1 MQRHDKEKKTV
12 KDMGIINLLDL
23 QTANLIAAGEVVER
37 AASVVKELCENS
49 IDALAKNITVEI
61 KHGGNLYIRVS
72 DDGKGISDDDIPKT
86 ILRHATSKIK
96 TGADLDAIGTLGF
109 RGEALAAVSSV
120 ARLTIISKQPGAKY
134 GSVLEANDEDGVVI
148 RETGCPDGTTVIVR
162 DLFYNVPAR
171 RKFMKKDATET
182 MAVTALTEKL
192 AMSHPEISFKLICDG
207 ETKLT
212 TPGDGKLLSAIYGVA
227 GRAFASQLEQVS
239 YELEG
244 MVLRGYI
251 SCPEAS
257 KGTRS
262 AQSFFINNRYIRSR
276 TISAALEEAYKS
288 YIPSGRFP
296 AAVLFLDTDLS
307 GVDVNVHPSK
317 LEVRFS
323 NEKNVFDTVYYGV
336 RSVLEG
342 GFVKS
347 EPSEKPRSPLDAEPW
362 RFIAPEKAENNVK
375 TEPFQYNAD
384 NSSSISAPKPAYEPL
399 YDFSKLTQRAVLETI
414 PDSRNSVKE
423 EAPEKADYFGNI
435 NNVNNLPVQES
446 PKTIPSYD
454 EVKTDE
460 FAPETLVEI
469 PEYRLVGEI
478 FATYA
483 VVETGETVFLLDK
496 HAAHERIIYEKLR
509 KSNKKHSQ
517 MILEPLKLELS
528 EEESALLLESC
539 SYLESYG
546 FTISQKDGN
555 IFLDGIPAMLT
566 QSGGDLQSIM
576 GVFISELSKG
586 MQIPIDVRADNALY
600 SVACKAAIKAGKML
614 DFTQLDWIVKSV
626 LSDNAIRFCPHG
638 RPIIYSVDKK
648 TIAKLFDRI

>member
-1 MQRHDKEKKTV
+1 
-12 KDMGIINLLDL
+12 MGIINLLDL

-49 IDALAKNITVEI
+49 IDAGAKNITVEI
-61 KHGGNLYIRVS
+61 KHGGNAYIRVS

-96 TGADLDAIGTLGF
+96 TGADLEAIGTLGF
-109 RGEALAAVSSV
+109 RGEALAAVSAV
-120 ARLTIISKQPGAKY
+120 ARLTIISKQPGTKS
-134 GSVLEANDEDGVVI
+134 GSALEANDEDGVVI

-171 RKFMKKDATET
+171 RKFMKKDATES

-192 AMSHPEISFKLICDG
+192 AMSHPEIAFKLISDG
-207 ETKLT
+207 ETKIAT
-212 TPGDGKLLSAIYGVA
+212 TGDGKLLSAIYGVA
-227 GRAFASQLEQVS
+227 GRAFAAQLEPVS

-244 MVLRGYI
+244 MGLRGYI
-251 SCPEAS
+251 SRPDAA
-257 KGTRS
+257 KGTRG

-296 AAVLFLDTDLS
+296 AAVLFLDTALS

-342 GFVKS
+342 GFAKS
-347 EPSEKPRSPLDAEPW
+347 ESVEKPRSPLDTEPW
-362 RFIAPEKAENNVK
+362 RFTAPENVDTGVK
-375 TEPFQYNAD
+375 
-384 NSSSISAPKPAYEPL
+384 SAHSPSEKPVYEPL
-399 YDFSKLTQRAVLETI
+399 YDFSKLTERSVLETI
-414 PDSRNSVKE
+414 PAKTESFVQD
-423 EAPEKADYFGNI
+423 
-435 NNVNNLPVQES
+435 VNNLPSEES
-446 PKTIPSYD
+446 AKSTAAYD
-454 EVKTDE
+454 EVRTDE
-460 FAPETLVEI
+460 FAPESLVEA
-469 PEYRLVGEI
+469 PNYRLVGEI

-483 VVETGETVFLLDK
+483 IVEVGETIALIDK

-517 MILEPLKLELS
+517 MLLEPLKLELS
-528 EEESALLLESC
+528 PEEEVMLVESR

-546 FTISQKDGN
+546 FTVTQRDGN
-555 IFLDGIPAMLT
+555 LFLDGIPALLM
-566 QSGGDLQSIM
+566 QSGGDLQSIV
-576 GVFISELSKG
+576 GTFISELSKG
-586 MQIPIDVRADNALY
+586 MQIPIDVRADKALY

-614 DFTQLDWIVKSV
+614 DSTQLNWIVKSV
-626 LSDNAIRFCPHG
+626 LCDPAIRFCPHG
-638 RPIIYSVDKK
+638 RPIIYFVDKK
-648 TIAKLFDRI
+648 SVAKLFDRN